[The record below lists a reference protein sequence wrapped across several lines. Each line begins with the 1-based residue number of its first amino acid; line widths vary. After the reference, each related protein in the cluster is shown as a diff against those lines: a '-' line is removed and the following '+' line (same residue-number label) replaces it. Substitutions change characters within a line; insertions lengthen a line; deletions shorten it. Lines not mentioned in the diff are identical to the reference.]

1 MNTYRITLKIKLK
14 KVEKLTNADETF
26 QSYNQSNQTN
36 SIHHS
41 HSSPPHSPPTYSD
54 VYSSRHH
61 HHHHHHHNLSNPSS
75 YKVTGTR
82 TAEKRVAILGSGP
95 AGLVSAKY
103 ALEHGLRPVVFEKKS
118 GPGGLWSSNTA
129 IWDGMH
135 TNVSKYSVMFGDF
148 PWPKNSSVIP
158 SAADVYNYLLN
169 YIRHFKLEKY
179 FRLNSH
185 VTSVRQLPNKKWEV
199 NWLVLFLVSRFIFT
213 HNYSSRIPYII
224 LAFE

>member
-41 HSSPPHSPPTYSD
+41 SHHHSSPPHSPPTYSD

-61 HHHHHHHNLSNPSS
+61 HHLSNPSS

-199 NWLVLFLVSRFIFT
+199 NW
-213 HNYSSRIPYII
+213 
-224 LAFE
+224 

>member
-14 KVEKLTNADETF
+14 KVEKQGNTAEENSHH
-26 QSYNQSNQTN
+26 QHHHNQNYR
-36 SIHHS
+36 
-41 HSSPPHSPPTYSD
+41 SSPVPPTYSE
-54 VYSSRHH
+54 VFS
-61 HHHHHHHNLSNPSS
+61 HNRRLSHASAYKFKTSPSVDARS
-75 YKVTGTR
+75 GTNNN
-82 TAEKRVAILGSGP
+82 TTAAEKRVAILGSGP
-95 AGLVSAKY
+95 GGIVSAKY
-103 ALEHGLRPVVFEKKS
+103 ALEHGLKPVVFEKKS

-148 PWPKNSSVIP
+148 PWPKDSNVIP

-199 NWLVLFLVSRFIFT
+199 NW
-213 HNYSSRIPYII
+213 
-224 LAFE
+224 

>member
-14 KVEKLTNADETF
+14 KVEKLTKADENH
-26 QSYNQSNQTN
+26 YNHNHNLSNYSEDGLQ
-36 SIHHS
+36 HHHHRS
-41 HSSPPHSPPTYSD
+41 HHSSPNSPPTYSD
-54 VYSSRHH
+54 VYSSRH
-61 HHHHHHHNLSNPSS
+61 LSNSS
-75 YKVTGTR
+75 HYKVTGTR
-82 TAEKRVAILGSGP
+82 TGEKRVAILGSGP

-148 PWPKNSSVIP
+148 PWPKDSSVIP

-199 NWLVLFLVSRFIFT
+199 NW
-213 HNYSSRIPYII
+213 
-224 LAFE
+224 